1 MKGLLEMQ
9 GTGSAEYDID
19 LNLDHFDLINDGESA
34 VDQAFRDFIRKFGR
48 LDSDEWG
55 SAKV

>member
-1 MKGLLEMQ
+1 MQ